1 MDEEK
6 DLSQDKTTEEVPGT
20 LGERIFQLRGH
31 KNMTQEDIADYL
43 KVSRQ
48 TVSKWE
54 LDKTVPDIEKLV
66 RLSDLYEVSLDYLLK
81 GEVREEIEETDKEGN
96 RTRKV
101 IIERHI
107 VKPEPV
113 AKRTLLV
120 LCMLISGMI
129 SIGSF
134 IFMISLLKRNEFRAN
149 EQLQDCVLV
158 DRIYEQYTKADV
170 SNLGPNGEIQHDT
183 VWLDVP
189 GVREHDAVFAYG
201 DGNTDALR
209 FEYYY
214 KTLIY
219 PALLAILM
227 LFFFVI
233 FVIQWT
239 DSRRG
244 RYGNKQEAMDSDE
257 AGEEIHDKQNDEET
271 DDRK

>member
-6 DLSQDKTTEEVPGT
+6 DLSQDKTTEEVPVT
-20 LGERIFQLRGH
+20 LGERMFRLRGQ

-81 GEVREEIEETDKEGN
+81 GEIREEIEETDEEGN

-120 LCMLISGMI
+120 LCMLVSGMI
-129 SIGSF
+129 SIGAF
-134 IFMISLLKRNEFRAN
+134 LFTIGLLKRSEFRAN
-149 EQLQDCVLV
+149 EQSQDLVIV
-158 DRIYEQYTKADV
+158 DRIYEQYTKADIINAN
-170 SNLGPNGEIQHDT
+170 SGEIQHDT

-189 GVREHDAVFAYG
+189 GVREYDMVFAYG
-201 DGNTDALR
+201 DGNADELR
-209 FEYYY
+209 YEYYY
-214 KTLIY
+214 KTLIC

-227 LFFFVI
+227 LFFFIV

-257 AGEEIHDKQNDEET
+257 AGEEIHDKQNDEESA
-271 DDRK
+271 DRK